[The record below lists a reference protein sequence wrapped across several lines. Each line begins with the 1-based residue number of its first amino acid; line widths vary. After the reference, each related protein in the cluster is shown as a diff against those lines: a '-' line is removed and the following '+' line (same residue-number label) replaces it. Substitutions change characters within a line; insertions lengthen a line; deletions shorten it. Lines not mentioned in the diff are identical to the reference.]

1 MPQFWV
7 SCTLH
12 RPRAPPC
19 GVCDVTSYAPGIM
32 HYNDYLSV
40 GMKISSVEE
49 QVLEGGEKTDETGG
63 VSGCGTDDRGA
74 VSTLEV
80 GLDHLIILAVT
91 QRHRT

>member
-1 MPQFWV
+1 
-7 SCTLH
+7 
-12 RPRAPPC
+12 
-19 GVCDVTSYAPGIM
+19 M